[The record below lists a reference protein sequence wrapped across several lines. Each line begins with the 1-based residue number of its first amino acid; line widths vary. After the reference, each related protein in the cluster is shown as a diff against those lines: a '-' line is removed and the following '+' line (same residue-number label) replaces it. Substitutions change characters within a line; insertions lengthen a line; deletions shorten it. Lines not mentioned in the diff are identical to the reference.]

1 MEKKSIPRKK
11 SLKLRSESAEWL
23 DLLPPNL
30 HNVPYGKGT

>member
-11 SLKLRSESAEWL
+11 SLKLRSRTTERL